1 VLGGET
7 KMNDYVEAN
16 NDRLWLNEEFRR
28 QYPLT
33 AQSLKELD
41 ERQQAD
47 FVYRQYTEIFQSLHD
62 AADKL
67 SAMRVPDFSQKYL
80 QEQDMGEI
88 PGEQKSNEPPG
99 RGMLEGPVSK
109 ALGS

>member
-1 VLGGET
+1 
-7 KMNDYVEAN
+7 MNDYIEAN
-16 NDRLWLNEEFRR
+16 NNKLWLNEEFRR

-33 AQSLKELD
+33 AQSLKELA
-41 ERQQAD
+41 EQQHTEL
-47 FVYRQYTEIFQSLHD
+47 VYRQYTEIFQSLHD

-88 PGEQKSNEPPG
+88 PGGQKS
-99 RGMLEGPVSK
+99 
-109 ALGS
+109 

>member
-1 VLGGET
+1 M

-16 NDRLWLNEEFRR
+16 NDKLWLNEEFRR

-47 FVYRQYTEIFQSLHD
+47 LVYRQYTEIFQSLHD
-62 AADKL
+62 AAADNL

-88 PGEQKSNEPPG
+88 PGGQKSNEPPG
-99 RGMLEGPVSK
+99 GGMQGLVSK
-109 ALGS
+109 ASDNYQEK